1 MDHIL
6 LLAAIAL
13 VVSTLGAIWKWLK
26 RMQRRSRIRRGNNYL
41 YQEYNYNHDINHD
54 AIDSAWEVHR
64 KEIVNKI
71 SETEAYEDTDLDL
84 DLELDENEL
93 GNNGKS
99 EITAIICEDF
109 LTNLAEDKDLYKE
122 DSKSSSEDFEHNET
136 Q

>member
-13 VVSTLGAIWKWLK
+13 VVLTLGAIWKWLK

-71 SETEAYEDTDLDL
+71 GKNEAYGDLDLNL
-84 DLELDENEL
+84 DLELDDNEL
-93 GNNGKS
+93 GNKGKG
-99 EITAIICEDF
+99 EVTTACEDYF
-109 LTNLAEDKDLYKE
+109 TNLAEDKGFYKE
-122 DSKSSSEDFEHNET
+122 GSKSSSEDFEHHEA